1 MIIDLACTKPNGDFY
16 YTSSLV
22 VQDNNPDWPEL
33 VVKGYLLG
41 LATVYRAE
49 GYTVEITES

>member
-22 VQDNNPDWPEL
+22 VQDNNPDWPDL
-33 VVKGYLLG
+33 VVKGYMLG
-41 LATVYRAE
+41 LAQVYRAE